1 MQKIVATIVLVFSFL
16 ISFSQDF
23 SNKGK
28 EFWIAYSAHID
39 GTTSVMGIYL
49 TATSNTTATVVVGP
63 TTTLNVNITANQV
76 TRVFLGNGAGNNAT
90 NAGVYLNMTDGI
102 KVNAAIKIT
111 SPSPIVVYSHIIRSA
126 RSGAT
131 LVLPTPVLG
140 TEYLIPNYKS
150 VTSSGATGDGSP
162 GGVGVFSVIA
172 TQPNTVIEINPS
184 TNGATGTGKVAGVPY
199 QVTLV
204 NAGDCYQF
212 QSASLGDISGT
223 TVKSLAS
230 GGGGCKP
237 IAVFGGSTWSTL
249 DCSGASGGDNLYQQI
264 FPTRSWGRSFV
275 TAPFINKNTTVY
287 RIFVLNTATQVSTTI
302 NGITTN
308 LATSSLNAA
317 GKFYQFSTAQP
328 VLINADKPI
337 MVTQYITSQ
346 TCNTGC
352 TTGSANQSCFS
363 DPEMVILNPIEQTLK
378 DVTFFSAH
386 SNFVPSGQTNISL
399 HFVNVII
406 AKNFK
411 NTVKIDG
418 NNPIGTFIDIP
429 NSNYSYLQENLTAS
443 SATNPVHRIIADS
456 SFSAIV
462 YGYGNV
468 ESYGYNGGTNVIDL
482 YQYVTIRNN
491 LASVNFPST
500 CINTPFNV
508 SITLPYQPVSMVWD
522 FGNSPNINP
531 NTNITINPPVGQT
544 VVPADSTFIKDS
556 KTLYVYKLPAQYT
569 YNVSGTYPIKVIVNN
584 PTSDGCSGL
593 QEIQYDVQVFAPP
606 TANFTFTH
614 NGCLTSPIQFNDAS
628 ILNGRPLVRWDW
640 NFGDAT
646 TDAVSNPTKTYSAP
660 GTYNVNYKIVTDVGC
675 IKDTTKTITISSAPL
690 AKFGVTDT
698 TCVNTPLTFTDS
710 STIASGTIIKWYWDF
725 GNGRKDTLTTN
736 ASRTVSFT
744 STGPITVSLI
754 VESNTGC
761 KSIAFTKT
769 LNISPFPVVD
779 FNLPVNVCLPTGMA
793 NFANTSFNPGT
804 GAVGLKYIWNFGDG
818 NTSIATNPSHLYAST
833 GPFTVSLTV
842 DNIIGCRSVDSKS
855 FSSIFPKPTATA
867 VASRNLICLR
877 DTVDVFDN
885 TNVGASNVITK
896 WFWNLGNGVFK
907 DTTQNLRILFS
918 TSGNKTVQLFV
929 QTDKGCFSDTANIL
943 INVNP
948 LPTGAF
954 TINPIRCEKNA
965 ITFTDASV
973 PNASRINEWNWFFSN
988 GSSYN
993 KTTNTPFTE
1002 TFATWGN
1009 YTAKLVVKTLN
1020 GCVGDTAITNFLVNP
1035 LPQPGFILPEVCLAD
1050 AAAIFIDTSKI
1061 ADASSMTYQWNF
1073 GDPINS
1079 SGSNPNTANT
1089 KNTSHKYSA
1098 IGNYPVQLKVTSI
1111 NSCIDSITQP
1121 ITVNGSIPKANYA
1134 VLNSGNLCSNDSVRI
1149 QNTSS
1154 VDFGT
1159 ITKVE
1164 IVWDTVSAPNVRFRD
1179 DFPAPNKVYSTL
1191 YPNFQSPASK
1201 TIYVKFI
1208 SFSGGICRDSVTKA
1222 ITLHQSPK
1230 VQFVTIPGI
1239 CSDTTPRLISQAT
1252 ETGGVPGAFVFTGNG
1267 VASNGIYTPQ
1277 GVAVGTYP
1285 IKYVYTSNVFGCKD
1299 SATKSITV
1307 WPSPQAKWG
1316 ISSPQCEQ
1324 NAITFTDT
1332 SIANFS
1338 NIVSWQWNFGDG
1350 NTQTRTNNSSFNY
1363 TYASAGNY
1371 TVSLRV
1377 ITDSGCRSIVNQ
1389 QPIKINYLPK
1399 VGFTLP
1405 SICLPD
1411 GRGTFNDTSTI
1422 GDGSQALFSYN
1433 WNFGDINN
1441 TTGSTLRNPTHQ
1453 YSALGPYT
1461 VKLIVTS
1468 KDLCKDSATQI
1479 LTTVYPQPKA
1489 NFNAQPDTICIGDVI
1504 NFTDLSLGITSP
1516 PDRWNWNLAQGT
1528 ISGLRNPSKQFND
1541 SGTFNISLHVFN
1553 AQNCV
1558 SDTVTYPVFVMP
1570 YPKLELGPD
1579 LFFLE
1584 GGTLKI
1590 KPQFIWG
1597 NNLTYLWSPG
1607 TGLDS
1612 IDIRTPSASPLVDTR
1627 YKLVLTG
1634 LGGCAVSDSLM
1645 VTVLKAPVIPN
1656 TFSPNN
1662 DGINDTWRIQH
1673 LESYPGALVQVYD
1686 RYGKQVFTSIGY
1698 GRDWD
1703 GKFLGTPLPIGTYYY
1718 IVDPKNGRKLIS
1730 GSITILR

>member
-28 EFWIAYSAHID
+28 EFWITYSHHIRMLQS
-39 GTTSVMGIYL
+39 GGAEAMQLYMTSDV
-49 TATSNTTATVVVGP
+49 NTTGLVEIASVGFSQAF
-63 TTTLNVNITANQV
+63 NVTANQITV
-76 TRVFLGNGAGNNAT
+76 VNIPRTAALIDEGQYNH
-90 NAGVYLNMTDGI
+90 GI
-102 KVNAAIKIT
+102 KVTAQNN
-111 SPSPIVVYSHIIRSA
+111 IVVYSFIYVNA
-126 RSGAT
+126 VSGAT
-131 LVLPTPVLG
+131 LCLPTTVLG
-140 TEYLIPNYKS
+140 RDYYCLNYDQLSNEPNDSYSYFNVVATEDNTQVEIKPTALTKAGRAANTSFTVTLNKGQAYQVLSKS
-150 VTSSGATGDGSP
+150 DLTGSTIKSISSG
-162 GGVGVFSVIA
+162 V
-172 TQPNTVIEINPS
+172 
-184 TNGATGTGKVAGVPY
+184 
-199 QVTLV
+199 
-204 NAGDCYQF
+204 
-212 QSASLGDISGT
+212 
-223 TVKSLAS
+223 
-230 GGGGCKP
+230 GGCKR
-237 IAVFGGSTWSTL
+237 IAVFCGSGKISIGCNAPATGS
-249 DCSGASGGDNLYQQI
+249 SDNLYQQMY
-264 FPTRSWGRSFV
+264 PTSAWGRQYV
-275 TAPFINKNTTVY
+275 TVPTTNQTSTANFQTNFY
-287 RIFVLNTATQVSTTI
+287 RIFRPDPTTI
-302 NGITTN
+302 VRLNGNIIAPGSFTN
-308 LATSSLNAA
+308 GLYHQYSSNLP
-317 GKFYQFSTAQP
+317 GYIES
-328 VLINADKPI
+328 DKPI
-337 MVTQYITSQ
+337 IVAQYFT
-346 TCNTGC
+346 TAGNGANCGNTGIGDPDMVYLNPLEQTINRVTLNSMQPSSNTAL
-352 TTGSANQSCFS
+352 TTHFINVVTKNIPGAINSFRLDGVSQASKFVPLTANPAYAYARLNVSALGHNLTCDSGFIATAYGFGSA
-363 DPEMVILNPIEQTLK
+363 
-378 DVTFFSAH
+378 
-386 SNFVPSGQTNISL
+386 
-399 HFVNVII
+399 
-406 AKNFK
+406 
-411 NTVKIDG
+411 
-418 NNPIGTFIDIP
+418 
-429 NSNYSYLQENLTAS
+429 
-443 SATNPVHRIIADS
+443 
-456 SFSAIV
+456 
-462 YGYGNV
+462 
-468 ESYGYNGGTNVIDL
+468 ESYAYSAGSNVRDL
-482 YQYVTIRNN
+482 YQFVTIRND

-500 CINTPFNV
+500 CINTPFKL
-508 SITLPYQPVSMVWD
+508 SITLPYQPISMVWD
-522 FGNSPNINP
+522 FNSNTNLSP
-531 NTNITINPPVGQT
+531 NTNITVNPPVGQT
-544 VVPADSTFIKDS
+544 VIPADSTFIKDG
-556 KTLYVYKLPAQYT
+556 KTLYVYRLNALYT
-569 YNVSGTYPIKVIVNN
+569 FTSAGTYPVKVIVNN

-593 QEIQYDVQVFAPP
+593 QEIVYDVQVFAPP

-628 ILNGRPLVRWDW
+628 VLNGRPLVRWDW

-646 TDAVSNPTKTYSAP
+646 TDVVTNPTKTYSAP

-675 IKDTTKTITISSAPL
+675 IKDTTKTITISSAPI

-710 STIASGTIIKWYWDF
+710 SSIASGTIVKWYWDF
-725 GNGRKDTLTTN
+725 GNGRKDTLTANTP
-736 ASRTVSFT
+736 RTVTYTAT
-744 STGPITVSLI
+744 SPITVSLI

-818 NTSIATNPSHLYAST
+818 NTSTATNPSHLYAST
-833 GPFTVSLTV
+833 GPFTVGLTV
-842 DNIIGCRSVDSKS
+842 DNVIGCRSIDSKS

-867 VASRNLICLR
+867 VPSKNLICLR
-877 DTVDVFDN
+877 DTVEVFDN

-907 DTTQNLRILFS
+907 DTTQNLKILFS

-929 QTDKGCFSDTANIL
+929 QTDKGCFSDTANIF

-948 LPTGAF
+948 LPTGGF

-973 PNASRINEWNWFFSN
+973 ANASSINEWNWFFSN
-988 GSSYN
+988 GSNYN
-993 KTTNTPFTE
+993 KTSNAPFSE

-1020 GCVGDTAITNFLVNP
+1020 GCVGDTASTNFLVNP

-1061 ADASSMTYQWNF
+1061 ADASGMTYQWNF

-1079 SGSNPNTANT
+1079 TGSNPNTAIT

-1111 NSCIDSITQP
+1111 NNCIDSITQS

-1134 VLNSGNLCSNDSVRI
+1134 VLNSSNLCSNDSVRI
-1149 QNTSS
+1149 QNTST

-1164 IVWDTVSAPNVRFRD
+1164 IVWDTLSAPNVRFRD
-1179 DFPAPNKVYSTL
+1179 DFPAPNKIYSTL

-1239 CSDTTPRLISQAT
+1239 CSDTTPRLISQAI
-1252 ETGGVPGAFVFTGNG
+1252 ETGGVPGTFVFSGNG
-1267 VASNGIYTPQ
+1267 VATNGIYTPQ

-1316 ISSPQCEQ
+1316 ISSPQCER

-1350 NTQTRTNNSSFNY
+1350 NTQTRTNNSTFNY

-1371 TVSLRV
+1371 TASLRV

-1433 WNFGDINN
+1433 WNFGDVNN

-1461 VKLIVTS
+1461 VKLIVTT
-1468 KDLCKDSATQI
+1468 KDLCKDSTTQI

-1558 SDTVTYPVFVMP
+1558 SDTVTYPVYVMP